1 MMNKIKTRITSNAN
15 IISLAAMLLVF
26 AAVNPSF
33 LNAYNVKNLFTSI
46 APLLIIACGATFVT
60 LVGSLDLTMGAV
72 CSCSNVIFVFLMP
85 YLGAGSYVLAIG
97 FGILA
102 GFVLGVIHTKLKI
115 PSFIASLGM
124 MNVYN
129 SMALL
134 ICPSPV
140 SVTKEYKY
148 IIGWGKAT
156 LGIFSMMTV
165 LALCYMAVMFVVQ
178 KHTVVGK
185 SMNMVGAN
193 ERAARISAMKVDR
206 TKIFAFTMCG
216 MSSALA
222 GIILA
227 IKLQSSSATMG
238 STYTLLAVAAVL
250 LGGTY
255 MTGGKGSVL
264 QSMIGAVMV
273 MVIQNGMTI
282 IGVDS
287 FWSQIIFGG
296 LILLAMA
303 LTTDRS

>member
-1 MMNKIKTRITSNAN
+1 
-15 IISLAAMLLVF
+15 
-26 AAVNPSF
+26 
-33 LNAYNVKNLFTSI
+33 
-46 APLLIIACGATFVT
+46 
-60 LVGSLDLTMGAV
+60 
-72 CSCSNVIFVFLMP
+72 
-85 YLGAGSYVLAIG
+85 
-97 FGILA
+97 
-102 GFVLGVIHTKLKI
+102 
-115 PSFIASLGM
+115 
-124 MNVYN
+124 
-129 SMALL
+129 
-134 ICPSPV
+134 
-140 SVTKEYKY
+140 
-148 IIGWGKAT
+148 
-156 LGIFSMMTV
+156 
-165 LALCYMAVMFVVQ
+165 
-178 KHTVVGK
+178 
-185 SMNMVGAN
+185 
-193 ERAARISAMKVDR
+193 
-206 TKIFAFTMCG
+206 

-303 LTTDRS
+303 LTTDRSVKNQVVK

>member
-1 MMNKIKTRITSNAN
+1 MTNKIKKRITSNAN

-26 AAVNPSF
+26 TAVNPSF
-33 LNAYNVKNLFTSI
+33 LNAYNVKNLCTSI

-85 YLGAGSYVLAIG
+85 YLGIGSYGFAIG
-97 FGILA
+97 FGVLA
-102 GFVLGVIHTKLKI
+102 GFLLGVIHTKLKI

-140 SVTKEYKY
+140 SITKEYKY
-148 IIGWGKAT
+148 IIGWGKVTA
-156 LGIFSMMTV
+156 GIFSMMTV
-165 LALCYMAVMFVVQ
+165 LALLYMAILFVVQ

-206 TKIFAFTMCG
+206 TKIFAFTM
-216 MSSALA
+216 
-222 GIILA
+222 
-227 IKLQSSSATMG
+227 
-238 STYTLLAVAAVL
+238 
-250 LGGTY
+250 
-255 MTGGKGSVL
+255 
-264 QSMIGAVMV
+264 
-273 MVIQNGMTI
+273 
-282 IGVDS
+282 
-287 FWSQIIFGG
+287 
-296 LILLAMA
+296 
-303 LTTDRS
+303 